1 MKKSKPIIFLF
12 LLLFIICLI
21 ISGCST
27 ETEKTIVF
35 KNVDIVPM
43 TDEITLAN
51 MDVTIRDN
59 IIADIQ
65 KAAVGMA
72 ENAEVIDCKGYYL
85 MPGLCDMHVHMDKG
99 WDTDEWPVCPLNLY
113 LAKGVTTIRDMGRVD
128 EDVNYVLK
136 IKKMIDENKR
146 LGPGILTSGQI
157 LFSSPLENPQA
168 RVMDNQEKGFDFI
181 KIYSYLSQNDMIDSI
196 KEAKKLGIYC
206 TGHIPFEAGLERF
219 LDAGMDEI
227 AHVEELAYEFLEFE
241 RDNNL
246 EDNQWIPYIVENT
259 DAYIRKNENIDFDD
273 TYGEELDRI
282 LNMLKTS
289 NTKVATTMILDDVVS
304 EKLFDKEAFLNAR
317 GTRYL
322 PERYISEFKKGEDK
336 HLKMFDRYGNVVVY
350 KKRLDEWILKNIHEN
365 DIELIL
371 GTDSGTFGL
380 GIVPGFSAHEELR
393 ILTEN
398 GLTPFEALK
407 TATVNAGK
415 VIYEITG
422 NNNFGTIEKGK
433 RADLVLVRENPM
445 ESIDALENIEGVMVN
460 GTWLSKEVLK
470 ALLQ

>member
-1 MKKSKPIIFLF
+1 MKKSKAIIFLL
-12 LLLFIICLI
+12 LLLFIIYLI
-21 ISGCST
+21 MSGYST
-27 ETEKTIVF
+27 ETEKTIVL
-35 KNVDIVPM
+35 KNVNIVPM

-65 KAAVGMA
+65 KTTVEIT
-72 ENAEVIDCKGYYL
+72 ENAEIIDCKGYYL
-85 MPGLCDMHVHMDKG
+85 MPGLCDMHVHIDKG

-136 IKKMIDENKR
+136 TKKKIDENKR
-146 LGPGILTSGQI
+146 LGPRILTSGQI

-168 RVMDNQEKGFDFI
+168 RVRDNKEVYFDEI
-181 KIYSYLSQNDMIDSI
+181 KIYSYLSRNDMIDSI

-206 TGHIPFEAGLERF
+206 TGHIPFEAGLKSF
-219 LDAGMDEI
+219 LEAGMDEI
-227 AHVEELAYEFLEFE
+227 AHVEELAYEFLKFE

-246 EDNQWIPYIVENT
+246 EDNQWISYIVENT
-259 DAYIRKNENIDFDD
+259 DEYIRKNENIDFNDS
-273 TYGEELDRI
+273 YGEEMNDI

-289 NTKVATTMILDDVVS
+289 NTKVVTTMILDDVVS
-304 EKLFDKEAFLNAR
+304 MKLFDKEAFLNAH

-336 HLKMFDRYGNVVVY
+336 HLNMLDRYGNVAVY
-350 KKRLDEWILKNIHEN
+350 KKRLDEWILKNIYEN
-365 DIELIL
+365 DIDLVL

-398 GLTPFEALK
+398 GLSPFEALK

-422 NNNFGTIEKGK
+422 NNDFGTLEKGK
-433 RADLVLVRENPM
+433 MADLVLVRENPM
-445 ESIDALENIEGVMVN
+445 ESIDALESIEGVMIN
-460 GTWLSKEVLK
+460 GTWLSKEELK